1 MLRKKLLIEF
11 LWVIPKFVAFFEKMN
26 FTNVSKLQT
35 YLSLWMLLAE
45 LAIISSIKGSATI
58 KEVRDDIIKSSLIV
72 STFMITAINKLF
84 LLMTEM

>member
-1 MLRKKLLIEF
+1 
-11 LWVIPKFVAFFEKMN
+11 
-26 FTNVSKLQT
+26 
-35 YLSLWMLLAE
+35 MLLAE